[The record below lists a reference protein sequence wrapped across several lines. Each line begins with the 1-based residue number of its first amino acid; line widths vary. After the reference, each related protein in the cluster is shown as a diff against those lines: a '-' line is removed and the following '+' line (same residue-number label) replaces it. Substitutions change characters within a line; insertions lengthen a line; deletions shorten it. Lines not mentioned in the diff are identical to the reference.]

1 MAQTMRPSMIQ
12 MDVGSLGPNMG
23 MRAETATPGPNQ
35 LIGGGLADLN
45 VNPNQSKNMFGAQ
58 QNQMM
63 NGKTAEMLYTADA
76 ERGRDTGNL
85 VQSGAEYKA
94 NLMKNMYVNNI
105 LENSQEG
112 VATMALANPGVGEVV
127 TRDAMINRAIAN
139 QLNPDLGDYSG
150 QLMA

>member
-1 MAQTMRPSMIQ
+1 
-12 MDVGSLGPNMG
+12 
-23 MRAETATPGPNQ
+23 
-35 LIGGGLADLN
+35 
-45 VNPNQSKNMFGAQ
+45 
-58 QNQMM
+58 
-63 NGKTAEMLYTADA
+63 
-76 ERGRDTGNL
+76 
-85 VQSGAEYKA
+85 
-94 NLMKNMYVNNI
+94 MKNMYVNNI

>member
-1 MAQTMRPSMIQ
+1 MAQTMLPSMIQ

-63 NGKTAEMLYTADA
+63 KLKSY
-76 ERGRDTGNL
+76 
-85 VQSGAEYKA
+85 
-94 NLMKNMYVNNI
+94 
-105 LENSQEG
+105 
-112 VATMALANPGVGEVV
+112 
-127 TRDAMINRAIAN
+127 
-139 QLNPDLGDYSG
+139 
-150 QLMA
+150 

>member
-1 MAQTMRPSMIQ
+1 MATTVRPSMIQ

-35 LIGGGLADLN
+35 LIGGGLANLN
-45 VNPNQSKNMFGAQ
+45 VNPNQAKNMFGAQ

-76 ERGRDTGNL
+76 ARGMDNASL
-85 VQSGAEYKA
+85 AQSGAEYKA
-94 NLMKNMYVNNI
+94 NMMKNMYVNNI

-112 VATMALANPGVGEVV
+112 VATMALANPGVSEVV
-127 TRDAMINRAIAN
+127 TRDAMTNRAIAN
-139 QLNPDLGDYSG
+139 RLNPDLGDYAG